1 LLQQKLRN
9 AKSNAKSNA
18 KHNAKKASELWEKKK
33 AENDA
38 LVAQGI
44 GIDAALRPDVVETIA
59 LKVVK
64 KIETIVDEDGKVYV
78 FTSAERRIDVESFAS
93 VTGRGKGTPL
103 ISDKNGGNVS
113 AKIMKVIYKWECVK
127 SLYTTTSA
135 LNMNEVE
142 KQVHKLL
149 FENKMSI
156 WLRNGAGGVH
166 LDKEGKMLKFSLS
179 IIHGSREGLS
189 FAATHPRKL
198 LE

>member
-1 LLQQKLRN
+1 LLQQKLKN
-9 AKSNAKSNA
+9 AKYNAIANT
-18 KHNAKKASELWEKKK
+18 KKDSELREKKK

-64 KIETIVDEDGKVYV
+64 KIETIVDEDGKVYI
-78 FTSAERRIDVESFAS
+78 FTSAEHRIDVESFAS

-113 AKIMKVIYKWECVK
+113 AKIMKLIYKWECVK
-127 SLYTTTSA
+127 SLYTTTCA
-135 LNMNEVE
+135 YNMNKVE
-142 KQVHKLL
+142 KQVYKLL
-149 FENKMSI
+149 FENKMSV
-156 WLRNGAGGVH
+156 WLRNGEGGVQ

-179 IIHGSREGLS
+179 IIHGSHEGLR
-189 FAATHPRKL
+189 FATMHPRKL
-198 LE
+198 LD

>member
-1 LLQQKLRN
+1 LLQQKLEN
-9 AKSNAKSNA
+9 AKYNAKNNA
-18 KHNAKKASELWEKKK
+18 KRASETREKKK

-44 GIDAALRPDVVETIA
+44 GIDATLRPDVVKTIA
-59 LKVVK
+59 LKVVTEIK
-64 KIETIVDEDGKVYV
+64 NIVDEDSKVYV

-113 AKIMKVIYKWECVK
+113 AKIMKDIYKWECVK
-127 SLYTTTSA
+127 NLYTTTSA
-135 LNMNEVE
+135 CNMNEVE

-156 WLRNGAGGVH
+156 WLRNGEGGVH
-166 LDKEGKMLKFSLS
+166 LDKERKMIKFSLS
-179 IIHGSREGLS
+179 IIHGSHEGLS

-198 LE
+198 LD

>member
-1 LLQQKLRN
+1 MLQQKLKN
-9 AKSNAKSNA
+9 AKYNAIANT
-18 KHNAKKASELWEKKK
+18 KKDSELREKKK

-78 FTSAERRIDVESFAS
+78 FTSAERRIDEESFAS
-93 VTGRGKGTPL
+93 VTGRGNGTRL
-103 ISDKNGGNVS
+103 ISNKNGGNVS
-113 AKIMKVIYKWECVK
+113 AKIMKDIYKWKCVK

-135 LNMNEVE
+135 YNMNEVE

-156 WLRNGAGGVH
+156 WLRNGAGGVR
-166 LDKEGKMLKFSLS
+166 LDKDEKIVKFSLS

-198 LE
+198 LD